1 MHRPMPHIF
10 PTSRPTSRPNAWASR
25 WKLALWAAVLC
36 GLCGPAEVATAQ
48 LLDVRRSATVQCQ
61 SVTFGAQSATCSRSG
76 CTLSEAAW
84 LRCDTLLL
92 SADRIE
98 LAIDPQQAF
107 AGAQA
112 DGHALLVEG
121 TNVVRCTS
129 MTLAADRITGQIDAA
144 TLELYQGAAA
154 TPGEIPEGR
163 RLVTAHGALQRHS
176 ARSFTLQRGDFTL
189 CDCGAGSLPSWR
201 LDISRMDLTVGERAT
216 LYAPLLRIHLPFTN
230 FLLPLTPPLLPLSL
244 PLRKRALGFL
254 PPELK
259 LFGSWPT
266 VDLPLFMPLG
276 DSYDLTVSPGL
287 RTDWAT
293 PSVGLQRAGAP
304 RLGMRLRYAPVQG
317 TRGCMALQL
326 TEDKAHAMATRQ
338 RRLDEMNQTLG
349 PQQIYARRGLLT
361 RRLSLDLQQR
371 STWGRHFAAVAN
383 GRWVSDDLVL
393 QDFALA
399 VAERYSNYWPS
410 RAALSARFAQLYL
423 QLSADYM
430 LRLDNVSAD
439 AARPDL
445 LLPAYSNTDGSEAGT
460 LQRGPAVQATL
471 LPTSLGFGLLADA
484 ELTYVRYGTWSAA
497 RPHASLLQPP
507 QTPGETPQETHLVG
521 AVAGLQWANTLGPV
535 HAHGRAAIDALGV
548 GSPRDSQAA
557 AGTGAGA
564 AAGAGAGTSAARRAP
579 RSFVDTAMVLEAE
592 AELRLARHFAT
603 TTHYLMPRLVYGGLP
618 LHGRQQAALDA
629 SYAPKLEARLRRRSS
644 HQLALALRQSLW
656 ARSAASGPWATWELS
671 QPVDLRTAALL
682 QPSTELALDLGAL
695 GSGGLQAY
703 LDLRPRPGHV
713 VRDLSVHWMVLGSPV
728 GLSAAYDRLAP
739 DADRFERSLYELAAP
754 RVPYDLGNLGP
765 QGTLPTPVQA
775 NSAWV
780 HTVRGGA
787 QVTLVSGLTATYNT
801 VFQLPRPGQVGGD
814 PACASPAALA
824 RYAAAGGTQPLQAA
838 AACFTQHA
846 LILGYASPCRCWGI
860 QGSLS
865 VVPQDLTRLRYG
877 IALNL
882 ADIDVARASSQ

>member
-1 MHRPMPHIF
+1 MHRPMPHLLQ
-10 PTSRPTSRPNAWASR
+10 NAWPTAR
-25 WKLALWAAVLC
+25 APTAAMALWVAAVCSLW
-36 GLCGPAEVATAQ
+36 AVAQVAVAQ
-48 LLDVRRSATVQCQ
+48 RLDVRRSTAVQCQ
-61 SVTFGAQSATCSRSG
+61 NVTFGAQFATCGRGG
-76 CTLSEAAW
+76 CTLSDAAW

-98 LAIDPQQAF
+98 FAMDPQQAF

-112 DGHALLVEG
+112 SGHALLVEG
-121 TNVVRCTS
+121 SNVVRCTS
-129 MTLAADRITGQIDAA
+129 LFLSADRITGQIDAA
-144 TLELYQGAAA
+144 TLELYQNPAL
-154 TPGEIPEGR
+154 TPKDLPEGR
-163 RLVTAHGALQRHS
+163 RLVTAHGAIQRHS

-189 CDCGAGSLPSWR
+189 CDCGPDKLPSWR

-216 LYAPLLRIHLPFTN
+216 LYAPQLRIHLPFTR
-230 FLLPLTPPLLPLSL
+230 FLVPLTPPLLPLSL

-266 VDLPLFMPLG
+266 VDLPFFIPLG
-276 DSYDLTVSPGL
+276 ESFDLTVAPGL

-293 PSVGLQRAGAP
+293 SSNGAQRLGAP
-304 RLGMRLRYAPVQG
+304 RLGLRLRYAPVQG
-317 TRGCMALQL
+317 SAGCVALQV
-326 TEDKAHAMATRQ
+326 TEDKASAMATR
-338 RRLDEMNQTLG
+338 RHRLDELNQTLG
-349 PQQIYARRGLLT
+349 PPQIYARRGLLT
-361 RRLSLDLQQR
+361 RRLSLDLLHR
-371 STWGRHFAAVAN
+371 STWGRTYAVVAG

-410 RAALSARFAQLYL
+410 RAALSARFAQVYL

-439 AARPDL
+439 AVRPDL

-460 LQRGPAVQATL
+460 LQRGPAVQAML
-471 LPTSLGFGLLADA
+471 LPITLGYGLLADA
-484 ELTYVRYGTWSAA
+484 ELTYVRYGTWSTAT
-497 RPHASLLQPP
+497 PHASLLQPP
-507 QTPGETPQETHLVG
+507 LTPGEVPQETHLMG
-521 AVAGLQWANTLGPV
+521 AVAGLQWANTVGPV
-535 HAHGRAAIDALGV
+535 QVHGRAALDALGV
-548 GSPRDSQAA
+548 ASHSRSSLVDAA
-557 AGTGAGA
+557 
-564 AAGAGAGTSAARRAP
+564 
-579 RSFVDTAMVLEAE
+579 VVLSGEAE
-592 AELRLARHFAT
+592 MRLVRHFAT
-603 TTHYLMPRLVYGGLP
+603 TTHYLTPRLVYRGLP
-618 LHGRQQAALDA
+618 LRGSQQAALQT
-629 SYAPKLEARLRRRSS
+629 SYAQRIEARLRRSSS

-656 ARSAASGPWATWELS
+656 ARSAAAGPWATWELS
-671 QPVDLRTAALL
+671 QPVDLLTAALL
-682 QPSTELALDLGAL
+682 QPSTELALNLGAL

-703 LDLRPRPGHV
+703 LDLRPHPGHV
-713 VRDLSVHWMVLGSPV
+713 VRDLSVYWTALGSPV

-754 RVPYDLGNLGP
+754 RLARDLGP
-765 QGTLPTPVQA
+765 QSSPTAPIQA

-787 QVTLVSGLTATYNT
+787 QVTLGSGLTATYNT

-838 AACFTQHA
+838 STCFTQHA
-846 LILGYASPCRCWGI
+846 VILAYSSPCQCWGI
-860 QGSLS
+860 QGSFS

-882 ADIDVARASSQ
+882 ADFDVARASSQ